1 MSTLSNAVVSE
12 ERLTVVVGNSQELK
26 LLGVPSYKFGTD
38 RKCGEIIVDLT
49 CCLLASWN
57 CADNIM
63 NMTFDTT
70 AANTGSVTA
79 ACVSIQLKLGRAL
92 LWSACRHHVGEIILT
107 HVFQDLQIEA
117 FKSPEVTLFSRFRK
131 NFELVTPYK

>member
-1 MSTLSNAVVSE
+1 LSTLSNAIVSE

-26 LLGVPSYKFGTD
+26 LFGVPSYKPGTD
-38 RKCGEIIVDLT
+38 RKCGEIIADLT
-49 CCLLASWN
+49 CGLLTSWN

-79 ACVSIQLKLGRAL
+79 TCVSIQL
-92 LWSACRHHVGEIILT
+92 
-107 HVFQDLQIEA
+107 
-117 FKSPEVTLFSRFRK
+117 
-131 NFELVTPYK
+131 ELVRQSTSLVRLSAPCWRSHLDSRVSRSSRSSD